1 MIAAAHLD
9 NFLFLLFI
17 AVAIFFQLLTRAA
30 NKAGRRGGDDPNR
43 RSTPLPQTP
52 RAAREPLEQTE
63 EDRVRKFLEAL
74 GQPTTSKPPSP
85 AAQHPT
91 YEKPVVLPKRV
102 FQNPYQLPPLTTRP
116 PDWQSAETSSPREQ
130 PASERNVVQ
139 PKADAP
145 AFEAVEGPPP
155 LPPIAEVAVAG
166 SLPTP
171 TQLSA
176 KPVETKTNVRSLLT
190 TPSGLRDAI
199 ILREIFGPPRSLQPL
214 DLVGNV

>member
-9 NFLFLLFI
+9 KFLFLLFI

-30 NKAGRRGGDDPNR
+30 NKGGRRGGDDQNR

-52 RAAREPLEQTE
+52 RSARHPPEQTE

-85 AAQHPT
+85 VVRHPT
-91 YEKPVVLPKRV
+91 YQKPVVLPKRV
-102 FQNPYQLPPLTTRP
+102 FRNPYQLPPLTTRP
-116 PDWQSAETSSPREQ
+116 PDLPETPTFQR
-130 PASERNVVQ
+130 PAPERKVVQ
-139 PKADAP
+139 PKAEPP
-145 AFEAVEGPPP
+145 AFEADEGPPP
-155 LPPIAEVAVAG
+155 LRPITEVAVAG
-166 SLPTP
+166 SLSAMP
-171 TQLSA
+171 QLSS
-176 KPVETKTNVRSLLT
+176 KPVETKTDVRSLLR